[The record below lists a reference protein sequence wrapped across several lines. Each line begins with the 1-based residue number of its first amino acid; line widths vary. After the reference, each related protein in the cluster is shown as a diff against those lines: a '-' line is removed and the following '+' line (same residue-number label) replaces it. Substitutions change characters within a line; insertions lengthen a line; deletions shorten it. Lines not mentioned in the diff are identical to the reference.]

1 MALRSLSLSLQL
13 DLVALDLSWLEGQI
27 HVYSRPE
34 QVGNLAS
41 AANFA
46 RFYFHRLFPRLS
58 RAVYLDAD
66 TLVVGDVSEFWRRVR
81 ETDQLLVTVL
91 R

>member
-1 MALRSLSLSLQL
+1 M
-13 DLVALDLSWLEGQI
+13 EGQI

-34 QVGNLAS
+34 EVGNLAS
-41 AANFA
+41 TANFA
-46 RFYFHRLFPRLS
+46 RFYFPHLFPRLS

-66 TLVVGDVSEFWRRVR
+66 TLVVGDVGEFWQKLQ
-81 ETDQLLVTVL
+81 ETDQLLLAVL